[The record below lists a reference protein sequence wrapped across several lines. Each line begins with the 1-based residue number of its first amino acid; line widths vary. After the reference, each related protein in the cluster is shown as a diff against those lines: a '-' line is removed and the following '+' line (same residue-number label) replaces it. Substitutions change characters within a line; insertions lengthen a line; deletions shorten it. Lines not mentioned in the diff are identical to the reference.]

1 MAQELTLLIPAYN
14 EAARLAD
21 AMERFS
27 TAVRAGAVDPAT
39 TEIVLVDDGSTDA
52 TAAEAEHLLAPF
64 PHHRVLRHP
73 ANRGKG
79 AAVRTGVQSARTP
92 LVAFLDADMSL
103 DPLGLPELRAAL
115 GTCPIA
121 VASRTVPGSVVVDAT
136 VSRVAM
142 SRIFNHLVTAGTGM
156 HIRDTQCGFKAF
168 RTPVARLLF
177 HLVGVDGF
185 AFDVEILRVA
195 HLLGLPVAEVPV
207 HCHNVGG
214 SSVHPFHHARA
225 MLSEVRRS
233 RRGLLAVPPVAALT
247 FPAGAAAVD
256 DVVTALA
263 GPLDGAPVPVVVADD
278 RTTVLLPLVDP
289 AAIGSAASAL
299 EGLTGPGAVARTALD
314 LAGVAA
320 LGPLGEH
327 LAAQTA

>member
-1 MAQELTLLIPAYN
+1 M
-14 EAARLAD
+14 
-21 AMERFS
+21 
-27 TAVRAGAVDPAT
+27 
-39 TEIVLVDDGSTDA
+39 
-52 TAAEAEHLLAPF
+52 
-64 PHHRVLRHP
+64 
-73 ANRGKG
+73 
-79 AAVRTGVQSARTP
+79 
-92 LVAFLDADMSL
+92 
-103 DPLGLPELRAAL
+103 
-115 GTCPIA
+115 
-121 VASRTVPGSVVVDAT
+121 ASRTVPGSVVVDAT

-256 DVVTALA
+256 DVVTTSQQAVMRIRSIC
-263 GPLDGAPVPVVVADD
+263 PSVVQSGGNH
-278 RTTVLLPLVDP
+278 P
-289 AAIGSAASAL
+289 ATRKLTRAAVSF
-299 EGLTGPGAVARTALD
+299 G
-314 LAGVAA
+314 
-320 LGPLGEH
+320 
-327 LAAQTA
+327 